1 MISHHCYNRS
11 QQALI
16 LEVCGVQDFYMQ
28 ADSLKA
34 GKAHL
39 AGPAPEM
46 PSSLSAAVRSGKRM
60 LVLTGALLLGCLVLY
75 VMWPRG
81 AGFNYGYDGVEETEH
96 FVTVSGTQVSLPPI
110 LLVLSPACVTER
122 SGASC
127 CLQGRVGS
135 MCSL

>member
-1 MISHHCYNRS
+1 
-11 QQALI
+11 
-16 LEVCGVQDFYMQ
+16 VQDFYTQ

-60 LVLTGALLLGCLVLY
+60 LVLTGGLLLGCLVLY

-81 AGFNYGYDGVEETEH
+81 AGFNYGYEGVEETEH
-96 FVTVSGTQVSLPPI
+96 FVTVSGTQVSLPPT
-110 LLVLSPACVTER
+110 LVVQPPACVVKR
-122 SGASC
+122 LGASS
-127 CLQGRVGS
+127 CLLG
-135 MCSL
+135 